1 MIKYVASC
9 CFFNSSF
16 PRTFLAVL
24 LFTAIGVSAC
34 ERASP
39 TKVESTPKEKLRDTS
54 ALEAKQ
60 ETEEPTAAPKP
71 VSFPRLSESNAV
83 EFLTQYGKDHP
94 ENRVKISTD
103 FGDIIVELF
112 DDTPL
117 HRANFIY
124 LVNRGYYSPTEVL
137 RVIKGFMIQSGN
149 SEEPEAAADRLLIG
163 EYCIPQEMTVN
174 HPHFRGAIAMS
185 RTYEGNPEKCSS
197 AYDFYI
203 VQGSKYHNVHIFQ
216 AEQEKGITY
225 TEAQKSK
232 YKSDGGAIHLDM
244 EHTVFGRVVSGI
256 GVVDKIAEVEVD
268 QSNWPIQHVGLSME
282 VLPNE

>member
-1 MIKYVASC
+1 M
-9 CFFNSSF
+9 
-16 PRTFLAVL
+16 
-24 LFTAIGVSAC
+24 AISAC
-34 ERASP
+34 ESASP
-39 TKVESTPKEKLRDTS
+39 ASDESPQKESLQHTSTSEATK
-54 ALEAKQ
+54 
-60 ETEEPTAAPKP
+60 ETDDLVTAPKP
-71 VSFPRLSESNAV
+71 VGFPRLTESNAV

-232 YKSDGGAIHLDM
+232 YKNDGGAIHLDM
-244 EHTVFGRVVSGI
+244 EHTVFGRVLSGM